1 MGTLK
6 REEFTQICKAKS
18 VTSLW
23 HGFPCP
29 ERPLKKLSLGGI
41 PGSRAPGPGAE
52 CSRLCPSVRPPP
64 PPALCRGSRLARL
77 GSSAR
82 QMRGAWS
89 RPPAPRA
96 SRPRRPR
103 VGGRDQRELPGRAQH
118 LRKLAEMFEN
128 EKSNRLSASAL
139 PITLQ
144 PRHILDKRCFFYQQS
159 DDGEDGDGGVYGWS
173 KLAGHV
179 PSPLYLKLL
188 FLVFNPESIIPVLL
202 PVSDGWVVTFLL
214 QQ

>member
-1 MGTLK
+1 
-6 REEFTQICKAKS
+6 
-18 VTSLW
+18 
-23 HGFPCP
+23 
-29 ERPLKKLSLGGI
+29 
-41 PGSRAPGPGAE
+41 
-52 CSRLCPSVRPPP
+52 
-64 PPALCRGSRLARL
+64 
-77 GSSAR
+77 
-82 QMRGAWS
+82 MRGAWS

-202 PVSDGWVVTFLL
+202 PWVDLSFRATAMRLELREMEKPLKL
-214 QQ
+214 QQQEHKAQPQGPPERTEKRMLQT